1 VEALTT
7 NNHSTNRCLDII
19 NHNII
24 SMLHRLTVSIKI
36 LMTRRSYRVMQLD
49 IHHKTSR
56 TPNNIM
62 FKIHFL
68 HNIQLLHSLNI
79 INRSTKSIIGQEEVL
94 QSEDEEELQ
103 DLIRFLIKWLSLG
116 FLKISS
122 IEASRCI
129 ISNPIYTNSHM
140 KDRCSWRVIMAK
152 HQLSTGPCNKEG
164 IIIRISTKSNNL
176 FHSRHNK

>member
-1 VEALTT
+1 
-7 NNHSTNRCLDII
+7 
-19 NHNII
+19 
-24 SMLHRLTVSIKI
+24 MLHRLTVSIKI
-36 LMTRRSYRVMQLD
+36 LMTRRSYRVMRLD

-62 FKIHFL
+62 FKIHFPP
-68 HNIQLLHSLNI
+68 NIQLLHSLNI
-79 INRSTKSIIGQEEVL
+79 INRSTKSTIGQEEVP

-103 DLIRFLIKWLSLG
+103 DLIRILIKWLSLE

-140 KDRCSWRVIMAK
+140 KDRCSWREIMAK
-152 HQLSTGPCNKEG
+152 HQLSTGPCNKEE
-164 IIIRISTKSNNL
+164 IIIKISTKSSNL
-176 FHSRHNK
+176 FHSRHNN

>member
-1 VEALTT
+1 M
-7 NNHSTNRCLDII
+7 R
-19 NHNII
+19 
-24 SMLHRLTVSIKI
+24 
-36 LMTRRSYRVMQLD
+36 LD

-68 HNIQLLHSLNI
+68 PNIQLLHSLNI
-79 INRSTKSIIGQEEVL
+79 INRSTKSTIGQEEVP

-103 DLIRFLIKWLSLG
+103 DLIRFLIKWLSLE

-140 KDRCSWRVIMAK
+140 KDRCSWREIMAK

-176 FHSRHNK
+176 FHSRHGFIQFPYLILDTQRTTRPYFFFEAPYYKSTVKVHIF